1 MAETIAGLVAMLVG
15 LVVLAMAVWA
25 MLLARAV
32 RDAVD
37 KRQIKRA
44 DKLLV
49 WMQRADAVL
58 MVGVLIMF
66 GAGMVVVISRL

>member
-1 MAETIAGLVAMLVG
+1 MAETIAGVVAMLVG

-25 MLLARAV
+25 MLLARAA
-32 RDAVD
+32 RDAVG

-44 DKLLV
+44 DKLLG
-49 WMQRADAVL
+49 WMQHADAVM

-66 GAGMVVVISRL
+66 AAGMVVVISRL